1 LHWHSKRFKL
11 GICIQD
17 ILHELHKTGDQ
28 EVQKLPPLK
37 LWNCKNWTLM
47 LDAGQG
53 MPLPLLV
60 VLGGPQLPLVPFRFF
75 VVLEEG

>member
-1 LHWHSKRFKL
+1 
-11 GICIQD
+11 
-17 ILHELHKTGDQ
+17 
-28 EVQKLPPLK
+28 
-37 LWNCKNWTLM
+37 M